1 MSSQSQEVTQKQSS
15 GLTSTASDALKTTQE
30 TVTSAGASVAGAFSG
45 SLSAGAHSSSKKTT
59 TTSSGGQ
66 TTSTQEADQLYQE
79 RIEDEYAKREG
90 GA

>member
-1 MSSQSQEVTQKQSS
+1 MSSQEIQQKQS
-15 GLTSTASDALKTTQE
+15 GGVAQTASDAIKTTQE
-30 TVTSAGASVAGAFSG
+30 TVTSAAAGLSGAFSG
-45 SLSAGAHSSSKKTT
+45 SLSAGAHTSSKKTT

-66 TTSTQEADQLYQE
+66 TISKQEADQLYQE